1 MVARPCTY
9 TCTSMYDCWQYECM
23 LFMCV
28 HQRKHQQ
35 QQQARASESSLSPGQ
50 ASQPDGKTRF
60 IEHLA

>member
-1 MVARPCTY
+1 
-9 TCTSMYDCWQYECM
+9 M